1 MSDHGSGPRAFADP
15 VVDITDMY
23 VFPSP
28 ERPASLVLVLNVNP
42 FAEPAT
48 LFSDAVDYRFRVRP
62 LQIAKRGAEATF
74 AVSEK
79 EYTFSCRFAVPVEQK
94 EDGQLVQEGTC
105 TASTGQTV
113 AFTINDEAGGQANGL
128 RVFAGRRMDPFF
140 LDGAK
145 VGQSMMTGKLAFE
158 SVGNSTQFR
167 QNVMSIVV
175 ELDVAEM
182 FAASDGPLFGVVS
195 ETVRAGSITLRL
207 ERFGRPEIKNFILGL
222 KHLDPLNRD
231 IEIRD
236 LYNQEDAFKLK
247 GTYLTAYRA
256 RMNANLAAWDSLDG
270 KTDWPLEVQGVHPL
284 TELLL
289 ADFMVV
295 DASKPFSDGDNYLE
309 IERALLMGADHQT
322 CGGRSLNE
330 DSMDTL
336 ITFLVNAGKG
346 PRISDGVDQQ
356 AVPASRI
363 FPYLVPPEAN
373 PPPIPAFFVAAQNA
387 FN

>member
-15 VVDITDMY
+15 IVDITDMY

-28 ERPASLVLVLNVNP
+28 ERPGCLVLVLDVNP

-62 LQIAKRGAEATF
+62 LEIAKRGAGARF
-74 AVSEK
+74 AVREK
-79 EYTFSCRFAVPVEQK
+79 EYTFSCRFAAPAELK
-94 EDGQLVQEGTC
+94 GGGHLVQEATC
-105 TASTGQTV
+105 TASNGQTV
-113 AFTINDEAGGQANGL
+113 NFRVNAEPGGQAKGL

-145 VGQSMMTGKLAFE
+145 VGQSIVTGKLAFE
-158 SVGNSTQFR
+158 SVGKSTQFR
-167 QNVMSIVV
+167 QNVMGIVV
-175 ELDVAEM
+175 EIEIAEM
-182 FAASDGPLFGVVS
+182 FPSSDGLLFGVVG
-195 ETVRAGSITLRL
+195 ETIRAGSITLRL
-207 ERFGRPEIKNFILGL
+207 ERFGRPEIKNFLLGF
-222 KHLDPLNRD
+222 KHRDPLNRD

-236 LYNQEDAFKLK
+236 LYNQEDAFNLK

-256 RMNANLAAWDSLDG
+256 RMNANLALWDTLDG
-270 KTDWPLEVQGVHPL
+270 KTDWSLDAQGVHPL

-295 DASKPFSDGDNYLE
+295 DASKPFSEDSYLE
-309 IERALLMGADHQT
+309 IERALLTGADHKT

-330 DSMDTL
+330 DSVDTYMTL
-336 ITFLVNAGKG
+336 LVNAAKG
-346 PRISDGVDQQ
+346 PRVSDGVDQQ
-356 AVPASRI
+356 AVPASRT
-363 FPYLVPPEAN
+363 FPYLIPPDPN
-373 PPPIPAFFVAAQNA
+373 PPPLPAFVIAAQNE

>member
-15 VVDITDMY
+15 IVDITDMY

-28 ERPASLVLVLNVNP
+28 ERPGSMVLVLDVNP

-48 LFSDAVDYRFRVRP
+48 LFSDVVDYRFRVRP
-62 LQIAKRGAEATF
+62 LEIAKRGAGTTF

-79 EYTFSCRFAVPVEQK
+79 EYTISCRFAAPVER
-94 EDGQLVQEGTC
+94 EGGGQFVQEATC
-105 TASTGQTV
+105 TASTGQAV
-113 AFTINDEAGGQANGL
+113 AFTMNEEPGGQAKGL

-140 LDGAK
+140 LDGSK
-145 VGQSMMTGKLAFE
+145 VGQSLMTGKLAFE
-158 SVGNSTQFR
+158 SVGNSTQYR

-175 ELDVAEM
+175 ELDIAEM
-182 FAASDGPLFGVVS
+182 FAASDGPLFGVVG

-207 ERFGRPEIKNFILGL
+207 ERFGRPEIKNFLLGL

-236 LYNQEDAFKLK
+236 LYNQEDAFNLK
-247 GTYLTAYRA
+247 GTYLTAFRA
-256 RMNANLAAWDSLDG
+256 RMNANLALWDRLDG
-270 KTDWPLEVQGVHPL
+270 KTDWPLDTSGDHPL

-289 ADFMVV
+289 ADFMVF
-295 DASKPFSDGDNYLE
+295 DASKPFSENSYFE
-309 IERALLMGADHQT
+309 IERALLMGADHKT

-330 DSMDTL
+330 DSMDTFMTL
-336 ITFLVNAGKG
+336 LVNAGNG

-356 AVPASRI
+356 AVPASRS
-363 FPYLVPPEAN
+363 FPYLIPPEEN
-373 PPPIPAFFVAAQNA
+373 PPPIPPFFIAAQNA
-387 FN
+387 FT

>member
-15 VVDITDMY
+15 IVDITDMY

-28 ERPASLVLVLNVNP
+28 ERPGSLVLVLDVNP

-48 LFSDAVDYRFRVRP
+48 LFSDVVDYRFRVRP
-62 LQIAKRGAEATF
+62 LEIAKRGAGAAF

-79 EYTFSCRFAVPVEQK
+79 EYAFTCRFAAPVERK
-94 EDGQLVQEGTC
+94 GGGPLVQEGTC
-105 TASTGQTV
+105 TASTGQAV
-113 AFTINDEAGGQANGL
+113 AFTVNEEPVGQAKGL

-145 VGQSMMTGKLAFE
+145 VGQSIMTGKLAFE

-175 ELDVAEM
+175 ELDIAEV
-182 FAASDGPLFGVVS
+182 FAASDGPLFGVVG
-195 ETVRAGSITLRL
+195 ETVRAGSIALRL
-207 ERFGRPEIKNFILGL
+207 ERFGRLEIKNFLLSL
-222 KHLDPLNRD
+222 KHRDPLNRD

-236 LYNQEDAFKLK
+236 LYNQEDAFKVK
-247 GTYLTAYRA
+247 RTYLTAYRA
-256 RMNANLAAWDSLDG
+256 RMNANLAVWDSLDG
-270 KTDWPLEVQGVHPL
+270 KTDWPPDTQGVHPL
-284 TELLL
+284 TEFLL

-295 DASKPFSDGDNYLE
+295 DVSKPFAEDSYLE
-309 IERALLMGADHQT
+309 IERALLMGGDHKT

-330 DSMDTL
+330 DSVDTFMTL
-336 ITFLVNAGKG
+336 LVNGGKG

-356 AVPASRI
+356 AVPASRT
-363 FPYLVPPEAN
+363 FPYLIPPEAN
-373 PPPIPAFFVAAQNA
+373 PPPIPAFFVAAQDA
-387 FN
+387 FK